1 MASLLMIIAGIYQ
14 IREAAIKG
22 MEKLRGPDAAW
33 VMPVETNV
41 QPISPERLNEEAS
54 PNGFHII
61 DGEFP
66 AS

>member
-1 MASLLMIIAGIYQ
+1 MIIAGIYQ
-14 IREAAIKG
+14 MREAAIKG

-33 VMPVETNV
+33 LMPAETSV
-41 QPISPERLNEEAS
+41 QPISPERLIEEGS
-54 PNGFHII
+54 PNGFDNT